1 MKVAPTPLT
10 HRGQP
15 FLGKRILGSIPVLR
29 ATAVSYTHLD
39 VYKRQAS
46 AQKLALK
53 TNALYLATT
62 SPNLALEVRTSPHTT
77 IEFGGW
83 MSLWDFSDRTSFRH
97 WMLQPELRYWLCE
110 SMNGSFFGLH
120 AHGGQFN
127 IGSIDIPV
135 GRLTELNDNRYQ
147 GYFYGAGTVSYTH
160 LDVYKRQP
168 HSCVSRHICSVS
180 TDRDGLHIGFHIFT
194 LLVKHLSRWN
204 ILSQ

>member
-1 MKVAPTPLT
+1 MILKKSYQVA
-10 HRGQP
+10 
-15 FLGKRILGSIPVLR
+15 VLL
-29 ATAVSYTHLD
+29 ATLLVFGL
-39 VYKRQAS
+39 VPKAS

-77 IEFGGW
+77 IEFGGG

-135 GRLTELNDNRYQ
+135 GRLKELKDNRYQ
-147 GYFYGAGTVSYTH
+147 GYFYGAGISYG
-160 LDVYKRQP
+160 YQ
-168 HSCVSRHICSVS
+168 
-180 TDRDGLHIGFHIFT
+180 
-194 LLVKHLSRWN
+194 W
-204 ILSQ
+204 ILSNRLNLEASIGGGYARIKYEQYPCTSCGNMLKEGYYNYWGVTRATLSLLFFFN